1 MQSILDKLRS
11 IRASNLIFLAVAPVL
26 IYLIFTSRNYA
37 PALYSVLGI
46 EENAGSL
53 FLAFLILVSSGFTGL
68 VASIALSSSTRPDLL
83 PDVIKNYRKRALLFF
98 GVQLVLLLILVF
110 FNITD
115 NYVVSVAINS
125 ADPRSADW
133 IIMFEKS
140 FVLEES
146 FQNKLLLDSRWYLKL
161 FAIFSFL
168 SIIFA
173 FLRNEQHKLLP
184 LKLLLFLL
192 VLINFCG
199 MFYILMIAHAG
210 FAVGIMITLRAAFFA
225 YIGASFLGLIWALL
239 VNLKPSKRSSYV
251 FSLFG
256 VLLIL
261 SGIFYT
267 TRPHEEIVLA
277 GNLEGK
283 IGIVAGTPQS
293 ITDIIRYGEFL
304 ATKTDKPFKIRSM
317 ATSEQ
322 ALSSLE
328 KGRVSA
334 IVIDTE
340 KVGNLPIIWSADY
353 LSSFNK
359 TMATIGYVLGSLSIL
374 LMAIGLLTNAHPLA
388 VFSDFFVDTIRGI
401 PMLVIILYVGL
412 PLAGAIKSASA
423 GYIDMQMMTRGIIAI
438 AIGYSAYMAEI
449 FRAGIEAIPKGQ
461 IEAARTLGLREWH
474 VARFVIVPQ
483 AVAIV
488 LPALGNEFIAMLKD
502 TSLVSILSV
511 RDLTQR
517 MREFQA
523 QSFLV
528 FEPFNSAALVYLL
541 LTLIAASGIKSLDKI
556 VNKGRSG

>member
-1 MQSILDKLRS
+1 MQSILDRLRS
-11 IRASNLIFLAVAPVL
+11 IRASNLIFLAVAPIL
-26 IYLIFTSRNYA
+26 IYLIFSSRNYA

-46 EENAGSL
+46 EDNAGSL
-53 FLAFLILVSSGFTGL
+53 FLSFLLLVSAGMFGL
-68 VASIALSSSTRPDLL
+68 IGSISLSSSTRPDLL
-83 PDVIKNYRKRALLFF
+83 QGFVKRYRKRAIIFF
-98 GVQLVLLLILVF
+98 IAQLVLLVVLAF
-110 FNITD
+110 FEITD
-115 NYVVSVAINS
+115 NYFISVAINS

-133 IIMFEKS
+133 IIMSDKS
-140 FVLEES
+140 FILEPN
-146 FQNKLLLDSRWYLKL
+146 FQSALLENSRTYLKL
-161 FAIFSFL
+161 LVVFNLFSLAFVFL
-168 SIIFA
+168 KNSLHKSLLMKSIIV
-173 FLRNEQHKLLP
+173 
-184 LKLLLFLL
+184 LL
-192 VLINFCG
+192 VLINFSG
-199 MFYILMIAHAG
+199 MFYVLMIAHAG

-225 YIGASFLGLIWALL
+225 YIGASILGLVWALL
-239 VNLKPSKRSSYV
+239 VNLKPSRRSSYT
-251 FSLFG
+251 FSILG
-256 VLLIL
+256 ISLIL
-261 SGIFYT
+261 LGIFYT

-277 GNLEGK
+277 GTLEGK

-293 ITDIIRYGEFL
+293 VTDIIRYGEFQNL
-304 ATKTDKPFKIRSM
+304 EGAKSFKIRSM
-317 ATSEQ
+317 ATTEQ
-322 ALSSLE
+322 ALTSLE

-334 IVIDTE
+334 IVIEAD
-340 KVGNLPIIWSADY
+340 KVGNLPILWSTDY
-353 LSSFNK
+353 LSKFNK
-359 TMATIGYVLGSLSIL
+359 TMATIGFVLGGLSIL
-374 LMAIGLLTNAHPLA
+374 LMSIGLLTNAHPLA

-423 GYIDMQMMTRGIIAI
+423 GLIDMQMMTRGIIAI

-483 AVAIV
+483 AIAIV

-541 LTLIAASGIKSLDKI
+541 LTLIAASGIKSLDRI
-556 VNKGRSG
+556 INKGRSD

>member
-1 MQSILDKLRS
+1 MQPILDRLRS
-11 IRASNLIFLAVAPVL
+11 IRASNLIFLAVAPIL
-26 IYLIFTSRNYA
+26 IYLIFSSRNYA
-37 PALYSVLGI
+37 PALYSVLGV

-53 FLAFLILVSSGFTGL
+53 FLSFLLLVSAGMFGL
-68 VASIALSSSTRPDLL
+68 IASISLSSSTRPDLL
-83 PDVIKNYRKRALLFF
+83 QNFIIKYRFRAVIFFIAQVILF
-98 GVQLVLLLILVF
+98 LTLAF
-110 FNITD
+110 FDITD

-125 ADPRSADW
+125 ADPRSVDW
-133 IIMFEKS
+133 IVMSDKS
-140 FVLEES
+140 FVLEEN
-146 FQNKLLLDSRWYLKL
+146 FQNELLAKSKNYLWIFVVL
-161 FAIFSFL
+161 SVISLIFSFL
-168 SIIFA
+168 QNRLHKTFFVKMIIA
-173 FLRNEQHKLLP
+173 
-184 LKLLLFLL
+184 LL
-192 VLINFCG
+192 VLINFSG

-225 YIGASFLGLIWALL
+225 YIGASILGLIWALL
-239 VNLKPSKRSSYV
+239 VNLKPSKRSSYI
-251 FSLFG
+251 FS
-256 VLLIL
+256 VLGISLIL
-261 SGIFYT
+261 LGIFYT

-277 GNLEGK
+277 GTLEGR

-293 ITDIIRYGEFL
+293 VTDIIRYGEFQNIEGE
-304 ATKTDKPFKIRSM
+304 KKFKIRSM
-317 ATSEQ
+317 ASSEQ
-322 ALSSLE
+322 ALTSLE

-334 IVIDTE
+334 IVIGADEAE
-340 KVGNLPIIWSADY
+340 KLPILWRTDY
-353 LSSFNK
+353 LSKFNK
-359 TMATIGYVLGSLSIL
+359 TMATIGYVLGGLSIL

-423 GYIDMQMMTRGIIAI
+423 GLIDMQMMTRGIIAI

-483 AVAIV
+483 AIAIV

-541 LTLIAASGIKSLDKI
+541 LTLIAASGVKSLDKI
-556 VNKGRSG
+556 INKGRSG

>member
-1 MQSILDKLRS
+1 MQSILDRLRS
-11 IRASNLIFLAVAPVL
+11 IRASNLIFLAVAPIL
-26 IYLIFTSRNYA
+26 IYLIFSSRNYA

-53 FLAFLILVSSGFTGL
+53 FLSFLLLVSAGMFGL
-68 VASIALSSSTRPDLL
+68 IGSISLSSSTRPDLL
-83 PDVIKNYRKRALLFF
+83 QGFVERYRKRAMIFF
-98 GVQLVLLLILVF
+98 IAQLVLLVVLAF
-110 FNITD
+110 FEITD
-115 NYVVSVAINS
+115 NYFVSVAINS
-125 ADPRSADW
+125 ADPRSVDW
-133 IIMFEKS
+133 IIMSDKS
-140 FVLEES
+140 FILEPN
-146 FQNKLLLDSRWYLKL
+146 FQNTLLENSRTYLKL
-161 FAIFSFL
+161 LVVFNLFSLAFVFL
-168 SIIFA
+168 KNSLHKSLFMKSIIV
-173 FLRNEQHKLLP
+173 
-184 LKLLLFLL
+184 LL
-192 VLINFCG
+192 VLINFSG
-199 MFYILMIAHAG
+199 MFYVLMIAHAG

-225 YIGASFLGLIWALL
+225 YIGASILGLVWALL
-239 VNLKPSKRSSYV
+239 VNLKPSRRSSYT
-251 FSLFG
+251 FSILG
-256 VLLIL
+256 ISLIL
-261 SGIFYT
+261 LGIFYT

-277 GNLEGK
+277 GTLEGK

-293 ITDIIRYGEFL
+293 VTDIIRYGEFQNL
-304 ATKTDKPFKIRSM
+304 EGAKSFKIRSM
-317 ATSEQ
+317 ATTEQ
-322 ALSSLE
+322 ALTSLE

-334 IVIDTE
+334 IVIEAD
-340 KVGNLPIIWSADY
+340 KVGNLPILWSTDY
-353 LSSFNK
+353 LSKFNK
-359 TMATIGYVLGSLSIL
+359 TMATIGFVLGGLSIL

-423 GYIDMQMMTRGIIAI
+423 GLIDMQMMTRGIIAI

-483 AVAIV
+483 AIAIV

-556 VNKGRSG
+556 INKGRSD

>member
-1 MQSILDKLRS
+1 MQSILDRLRS
-11 IRASNLIFLAVAPVL
+11 IRASNLIFLAVAPIL
-26 IYLIFTSRNYA
+26 IYLIFSSRNYA

-53 FLAFLILVSSGFTGL
+53 FLSFLLLVSAGMFGL
-68 VASIALSSSTRPDLL
+68 IGSISLSSSTRPDLL
-83 PDVIKNYRKRALLFF
+83 QGFVERYRKRAMIFF
-98 GVQLVLLLILVF
+98 IAQLVLLVVLAF
-110 FNITD
+110 FEITD
-115 NYVVSVAINS
+115 NYFVSVAINS
-125 ADPRSADW
+125 ADPRTVDW
-133 IIMFEKS
+133 IIMSDKS
-140 FVLEES
+140 FILEPN
-146 FQNKLLLDSRWYLKL
+146 FQSALLENSRTYLKL
-161 FAIFSFL
+161 LVVFNLFSL
-168 SIIFA
+168 AFA
-173 FLRNEQHKLLP
+173 FLKNSLHKS
-184 LKLLLFLL
+184 LFMKSIIALL
-192 VLINFCG
+192 VLINFSG
-199 MFYILMIAHAG
+199 MFYVLMIAHAG

-225 YIGASFLGLIWALL
+225 YIGASILGLVWALL
-239 VNLKPSKRSSYV
+239 VNLKPSRRSSYT
-251 FSLFG
+251 FSILG
-256 VLLIL
+256 ISLIL
-261 SGIFYT
+261 LGIFYT

-277 GNLEGK
+277 GTLEGK

-293 ITDIIRYGEFL
+293 VTDIIRYGEFQNL
-304 ATKTDKPFKIRSM
+304 EGAKSFKIRSM
-317 ATSEQ
+317 ATTEQ
-322 ALSSLE
+322 ALTSLE

-334 IVIDTE
+334 IVIEAD
-340 KVGNLPIIWSADY
+340 KVGNLPILWSTDY
-353 LSSFNK
+353 LSKFNK
-359 TMATIGYVLGSLSIL
+359 TMATIGFVLGGLSIL

-423 GYIDMQMMTRGIIAI
+423 GLIDMQMMTRGIIAI

-483 AVAIV
+483 AIAIV

-556 VNKGRSG
+556 INKGRSD

>member
-1 MQSILDKLRS
+1 MQSILDRLRS
-11 IRASNLIFLAVAPVL
+11 IRASNLIFLAVAPIL
-26 IYLIFTSRNYA
+26 IYLIFSSRNYA

-53 FLAFLILVSSGFTGL
+53 FLSFLLLVSAGMFGL
-68 VASIALSSSTRPDLL
+68 IGSISLSSSTRPDLL
-83 PDVIKNYRKRALLFF
+83 QGFVERYRKRAMIFF
-98 GVQLVLLLILVF
+98 IAQLVLLVVLAF
-110 FNITD
+110 FEITD
-115 NYVVSVAINS
+115 NYFVSVAINS
-125 ADPRSADW
+125 ADPRSVDW
-133 IIMFEKS
+133 IIMSDKS
-140 FVLEES
+140 FILEPN
-146 FQNKLLLDSRWYLKL
+146 FQSTLLENSRTYLKL
-161 FAIFSFL
+161 LVVFNLFSLAFVFL
-168 SIIFA
+168 KNSLHKSLFMKSIIA
-173 FLRNEQHKLLP
+173 
-184 LKLLLFLL
+184 LL
-192 VLINFCG
+192 VLINFSG
-199 MFYILMIAHAG
+199 MFYVLMIAHAG

-225 YIGASFLGLIWALL
+225 YIGASILGLVWALL
-239 VNLKPSKRSSYV
+239 VNLKPSRRSSYT
-251 FSLFG
+251 FSILG
-256 VLLIL
+256 ISLIL
-261 SGIFYT
+261 LGIFYT

-277 GNLEGK
+277 GTLEGK

-293 ITDIIRYGEFL
+293 VTDIIRYGEFQNL
-304 ATKTDKPFKIRSM
+304 EGVKSFKIRSM
-317 ATSEQ
+317 ATTEQ
-322 ALSSLE
+322 ALTSLE

-334 IVIDTE
+334 IVIEAD
-340 KVGNLPIIWSADY
+340 KVGNLPILWSTDY
-353 LSSFNK
+353 LSKFNK
-359 TMATIGYVLGSLSIL
+359 TMATIGFVLGGLSIL

-423 GYIDMQMMTRGIIAI
+423 GLIDMQMMTRGIIAI

-483 AVAIV
+483 AIAIV

-556 VNKGRSG
+556 INKGRSD

>member
-1 MQSILDKLRS
+1 MQSILDRLRS
-11 IRASNLIFLAVAPVL
+11 IRASNLIFLAVAPIL
-26 IYLIFTSRNYA
+26 IYLIFSSRNYA

-53 FLAFLILVSSGFTGL
+53 FLSFLLLVSAGMFGL
-68 VASIALSSSTRPDLL
+68 IGSISLSSSTRPDLL
-83 PDVIKNYRKRALLFF
+83 QGFVERYRKRAMIFF
-98 GVQLVLLLILVF
+98 IAQLVLLVVLAF
-110 FNITD
+110 FKITD
-115 NYVVSVAINS
+115 NNFVSVAINS
-125 ADPRSADW
+125 ADPRTVDW
-133 IIMFEKS
+133 IIMSDKS
-140 FVLEES
+140 FILEPN
-146 FQNKLLLDSRWYLKL
+146 FQSALLENSRTYLKL
-161 FAIFSFL
+161 LVVFNLFSLAFVFL
-168 SIIFA
+168 KNSLHKSLFMKSIIV
-173 FLRNEQHKLLP
+173 
-184 LKLLLFLL
+184 LL
-192 VLINFCG
+192 VLINFSG
-199 MFYILMIAHAG
+199 MFYVLMIAHAG

-225 YIGASFLGLIWALL
+225 YIGASILGLVWALL
-239 VNLKPSKRSSYV
+239 VNLKPSRRSSYT
-251 FSLFG
+251 FSILG
-256 VLLIL
+256 ISLIL
-261 SGIFYT
+261 LGIFYT

-277 GNLEGK
+277 GTLEGK

-293 ITDIIRYGEFL
+293 VTDIIRYGEFQNL
-304 ATKTDKPFKIRSM
+304 EGAKSFKIRSM
-317 ATSEQ
+317 ATTEQ
-322 ALSSLE
+322 ALTSLE

-334 IVIDTE
+334 IVIEAD
-340 KVGNLPIIWSADY
+340 KVGNLPILWSTDY
-353 LSSFNK
+353 LSKFNK
-359 TMATIGYVLGSLSIL
+359 TMATIGFVLGGLSIL

-423 GYIDMQMMTRGIIAI
+423 GLIDMQMMTRGIIAI

-483 AVAIV
+483 AIAIV

-556 VNKGRSG
+556 INKGRSD

>member
-1 MQSILDKLRS
+1 MQSILDRLRS
-11 IRASNLIFLAVAPVL
+11 IRASNLIFLAVAPIL
-26 IYLIFTSRNYA
+26 IYLIFSSRNYA

-53 FLAFLILVSSGFTGL
+53 FLSFLLLVSAGMFGL
-68 VASIALSSSTRPDLL
+68 IGSISLSSSTRPDLL
-83 PDVIKNYRKRALLFF
+83 QGFVERYRKRAMIFF
-98 GVQLVLLLILVF
+98 IAQLVLLVVLAF
-110 FNITD
+110 FEITD
-115 NYVVSVAINS
+115 NYFVSVAINS
-125 ADPRSADW
+125 ADPRTVDW
-133 IIMFEKS
+133 IIMSDKS
-140 FVLEES
+140 FILEPN
-146 FQNKLLLDSRWYLKL
+146 FQSALLENSRTYLKL
-161 FAIFSFL
+161 LVVFNLFSLAFVFL
-168 SIIFA
+168 KNSLHKSLIMKSIIA
-173 FLRNEQHKLLP
+173 
-184 LKLLLFLL
+184 LL
-192 VLINFCG
+192 VLINFSG
-199 MFYILMIAHAG
+199 MFYVLMIAHAG

-225 YIGASFLGLIWALL
+225 YIGASILGLVWALL
-239 VNLKPSKRSSYV
+239 VNLKPSRRSSYT
-251 FSLFG
+251 FSILG
-256 VLLIL
+256 ISLIL
-261 SGIFYT
+261 LGIFYT

-277 GNLEGK
+277 GTLEGK

-293 ITDIIRYGEFL
+293 VTDIIRYGEFQNL
-304 ATKTDKPFKIRSM
+304 EGAKSFKIRSM
-317 ATSEQ
+317 ATTEQ
-322 ALSSLE
+322 ALTSLE

-334 IVIDTE
+334 IVIEAD
-340 KVGNLPIIWSADY
+340 KVGNLPILWSTDY
-353 LSSFNK
+353 LSKFNK
-359 TMATIGYVLGSLSIL
+359 TMATIGFVLGGLSIL

-423 GYIDMQMMTRGIIAI
+423 GLIDMQMMTRGIIAI

-483 AVAIV
+483 AIAIV

-556 VNKGRSG
+556 INKGRSD

>member
-1 MQSILDKLRS
+1 MQSILDRLRS
-11 IRASNLIFLAVAPVL
+11 IRASNLIFLAVAPIL
-26 IYLIFTSRNYA
+26 IYLIFSSRNYA

-53 FLAFLILVSSGFTGL
+53 FLSFLLLVSAGMFGL
-68 VASIALSSSTRPDLL
+68 IGSISLSSSTRPDLL
-83 PDVIKNYRKRALLFF
+83 QGFVERYRKRAMILFIA
-98 GVQLVLLLILVF
+98 QLVLLVVLAF
-110 FNITD
+110 FEITD
-115 NYVVSVAINS
+115 NYFVSVAINS
-125 ADPRSADW
+125 ADPRTVDW
-133 IIMFEKS
+133 IIMSDKS
-140 FVLEES
+140 FILEPN
-146 FQNKLLLDSRWYLKL
+146 FQSALLENSRTYLKL
-161 FAIFSFL
+161 LVVFNLFSLAFVFL
-168 SIIFA
+168 KNSLHKSLFMKSIIA
-173 FLRNEQHKLLP
+173 
-184 LKLLLFLL
+184 LL
-192 VLINFCG
+192 VLINFSG
-199 MFYILMIAHAG
+199 MFYVLMIAHAG

-225 YIGASFLGLIWALL
+225 YIGASILGLVWALL
-239 VNLKPSKRSSYV
+239 VNLKPSRRSSYT
-251 FSLFG
+251 FSILG
-256 VLLIL
+256 ISLIL
-261 SGIFYT
+261 LGIFYT

-277 GNLEGK
+277 GTLEGK

-293 ITDIIRYGEFL
+293 VTDIIRYGEFQNL
-304 ATKTDKPFKIRSM
+304 EGAKSFKIRSM
-317 ATSEQ
+317 ATTEQ
-322 ALSSLE
+322 ALTSLE

-334 IVIDTE
+334 IVIEAD
-340 KVGNLPIIWSADY
+340 KVGNLPILWSTDY
-353 LSSFNK
+353 LSKFNK
-359 TMATIGYVLGSLSIL
+359 TMATIGFVLGGLSIL

-423 GYIDMQMMTRGIIAI
+423 GLIDMQMMTRGIIAI

-483 AVAIV
+483 AIAIV

-556 VNKGRSG
+556 INKGRSD

>member
-1 MQSILDKLRS
+1 MQPILDRLRS
-11 IRASNLIFLAVAPVL
+11 IRASNLIFLAVAPIL
-26 IYLIFTSRNYA
+26 IYLIFSSRNYA
-37 PALYSVLGI
+37 PALYSVLGV

-53 FLAFLILVSSGFTGL
+53 FLSFLLLVSAGMFGL
-68 VASIALSSSTRPDLL
+68 IASISLSSSTRPDLL
-83 PDVIKNYRKRALLFF
+83 QNFIIKYRFRAVIFFIAQIILF
-98 GVQLVLLLILVF
+98 LILAF
-110 FNITD
+110 FDITD

-125 ADPRSADW
+125 ADPRSVDW
-133 IIMFEKS
+133 IVMSDKS
-140 FVLEES
+140 FVLEEN
-146 FQNKLLLDSRWYLKL
+146 FQNELLAKSKNYLWIFVVL
-161 FAIFSFL
+161 SVISLIFSFL
-168 SIIFA
+168 QNRLHKTFFMKMIIA
-173 FLRNEQHKLLP
+173 
-184 LKLLLFLL
+184 LL
-192 VLINFCG
+192 VLINFSG

-225 YIGASFLGLIWALL
+225 YIGASILGLIWALL
-239 VNLKPSKRSSYV
+239 VNLKPSKRSSYI
-251 FSLFG
+251 FS
-256 VLLIL
+256 VLGISLIL
-261 SGIFYT
+261 LGIFYT

-277 GNLEGK
+277 GTLEGR

-293 ITDIIRYGEFL
+293 VTDIIRYGEFQNIEGE
-304 ATKTDKPFKIRSM
+304 KKFKIRSM
-317 ATSEQ
+317 ASSEQ
-322 ALSSLE
+322 ALTSLE

-334 IVIDTE
+334 IVIGADEAE
-340 KVGNLPIIWSADY
+340 KLPILWRTDY
-353 LSSFNK
+353 LSKFNK
-359 TMATIGYVLGSLSIL
+359 TMATIGYVLGGLSIL

-423 GYIDMQMMTRGIIAI
+423 GLIDMQMMTRGIIAI

-483 AVAIV
+483 AIAIV

-541 LTLIAASGIKSLDKI
+541 LTLIAASGVKSLDKI
-556 VNKGRSG
+556 INKGRSG